1 MIFLGGGLAHPNHHP
16 FHHVDPGGLGRSHI
30 WRGPRRGQPSA
41 LPQDPQRRDGRQ
53 MLQVGARITFQNYA
67 NIYFQGVVLEEV
79 QDPDWRFRVDPEQVQ
94 RAGALRAA

>member
-1 MIFLGGGLAHPNHHP
+1 
-16 FHHVDPGGLGRSHI
+16 
-30 WRGPRRGQPSA
+30 
-41 LPQDPQRRDGRQ
+41 

-67 NIYFQGVVLEEV
+67 NISFQGAKVVLEED